1 MTPRLLTKKQAAEYL
16 NYSPHHFDQLVKS
29 DLIPSPVFG
38 GRRYDKEAIDRA
50 LDRASGIPLER
61 IADTAAAAYDEWKT
75 GREQNGKG
83 RT

>member
-29 DLIPSPVFG
+29 GLIPSPVFG

-50 LDRASGIPLER
+50 LER